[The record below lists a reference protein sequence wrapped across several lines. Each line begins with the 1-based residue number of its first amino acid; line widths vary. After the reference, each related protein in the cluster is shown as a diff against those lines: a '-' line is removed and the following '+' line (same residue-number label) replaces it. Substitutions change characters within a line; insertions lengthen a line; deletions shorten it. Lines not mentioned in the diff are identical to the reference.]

1 MLTEEK
7 AAKIAA
13 LQKEIANL
21 EKSSKAEYEAK
32 QKELSDYGF
41 LASFCGVNLYRDR
54 IIGDGRTIMLDSKV

>member
-32 QKELSDYGF
+32 Q
-41 LASFCGVNLYRDR
+41 AAQVA
-54 IIGDGRTIMLDSKV
+54 